1 MSHIVDN
8 PRIAE
13 QELAEV
19 NAAKERLPKNLAAY
33 SGLGAN
39 DQAAAI
45 RDMTADLVTITLAD
59 AVQGEARLLQM
70 VQTTGLSKR
79 ELRKAVK
86 ERVEGYRASAEIT
99 ANPDPKHRRQRPP
112 AARGQNG
119 RALVTPSQWFARKF
133 PSLVERFGN
142 AILEETDRVGVVS
155 ARDIGEDFLAATL
168 GSEGCPD
175 SPTVFAETEEKFWTY
190 SPKEG
195 VFILEREPA
204 LQTRLSSLLLDC
216 ARACRGD
223 GCETTTL
230 EFRFRDSANLTG
242 VLKKARGLLAVPHD
256 FFSTNL
262 SEFIPC
268 ANGMLR
274 LQDRTLLPFSPSY
287 RRRNKLAVPFDATA
301 MCALFLDTLMRPAL
315 DADELDLLQRWCGLA
330 LIGENLAQ
338 RLLILDGTA
347 GGGKGT
353 FIRVLSGIIGQVNL
367 ASLRTQLLGERFELG
382 RFIGKTL
389 LYGADVPSD
398 FLNQKGASVLKSL
411 TGYDPVTLEF
421 KNSNESPSITCR
433 FNVVVTCNSRLTVR
447 LEGDTDAWRR
457 RLAVI
462 EYRKPKPDRVIADL
476 DQRIL
481 ANEGSGVLNWM
492 LEGLDKLRADG
503 WQLNLNAR
511 QQGIVDNLL
520 LESDGHAL
528 FARECLR
535 RDAAQNLTVPDCFA
549 AYVEFCTQRGW
560 TALTKNKFGALI
572 GDVVVRQF
580 GITTRHDIRDAN
592 GKAQR
597 GWRGITTLQNS
608 AGATGGN
615 VSEVSEPHTSD
626 ESDTP
631 LPVQPEKN
639 PRDLLPGEATIR
651 AWQAQGGEA

>member
-1 MSHIVDN
+1 MSN
-8 PRIAE
+8 GSLTKLLKSR
-13 QELAEV
+13 
-19 NAAKERLPKNLAAY
+19 PK
-33 SGLGAN
+33 
-39 DQAAAI
+39 
-45 RDMTADLVTITLAD
+45 R
-59 AVQGEARLLQM
+59 
-70 VQTTGLSKR
+70 
-79 ELRKAVK
+79 
-86 ERVEGYRASAEIT
+86 
-99 ANPDPKHRRQRPP
+99 RRQRPP
-112 AARGQNG
+112 SACGQNG
-119 RALVTPSQWFARKF
+119 HRSVTPSQWFAQKF
-133 PSLVERFGN
+133 SSLVNRFGD
-142 AILEETDRVGVVS
+142 AILEETDKAGVVS
-155 ARDIGEDFLAATL
+155 ARDIGEDFFAATL
-168 GSEGCPD
+168 GSDGCPD

-223 GCETTTL
+223 VCETMTL

-242 VLKKARGLLAVPHD
+242 VVKKARGLLAVPHD

-274 LQDRTLLPFSPSY
+274 LQDKSLLPFSPSY
-287 RRRNKLAVPFDATA
+287 RRRNKLAVPFDPTTK
-301 MCALFLDTLMRPAL
+301 CALFLDTLMRPAL

-330 LIGENLAQ
+330 LVGENLAQ

-347 GGGKGT
+347 AGGKGT

-421 KNSNESPSITCR
+421 KGSNESPSITCR
-433 FNVVVTCNSRLTVR
+433 FNVIVTCNSRLTVR

-462 EYRKPKPDRVIADL
+462 EYRKPKPDKVIADL

-492 LEGLDKLRADG
+492 LDGLDKLRADG
-503 WQLNLNAR
+503 WQLNLTAR

-520 LESDGHAL
+520 LESDGHAV
-528 FARECLR
+528 FAQECLR
-535 RDAAQNLTVPDCFA
+535 RDARQNLTVPDCFA
-549 AYVEFCTQRGW
+549 GYVEFCTQRGW

-580 GITTRHDIRDAN
+580 GITTRHDIRDAD
-592 GKAQR
+592 GKSQR
-597 GWRGITTLQNS
+597 GWRGITLLSNFTEP
-608 AGATGGN
+608 TGGN
-615 VSEVSEPHTSD
+615 VSEVSEMPSTD
-626 ESDTP
+626 ESDT
-631 LPVQPEKN
+631 LFPVQPAKSNSEVTHESSFTE
-639 PRDLLPGEATIR
+639 L
-651 AWQAQGGEA
+651 